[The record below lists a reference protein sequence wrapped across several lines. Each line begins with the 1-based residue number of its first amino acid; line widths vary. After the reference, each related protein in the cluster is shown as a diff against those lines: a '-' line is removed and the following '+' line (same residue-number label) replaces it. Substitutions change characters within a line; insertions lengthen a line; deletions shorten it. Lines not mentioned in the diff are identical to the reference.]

1 MFSLKDY
8 TYSLP
13 EDRIAQKPADR
24 RDRSR
29 LLVLD
34 RRSGGLSHRIFA
46 DLPDLLQP
54 SDLLV
59 VNNTRVIPGR
69 LPGRKETGGK
79 VEVLIL
85 SGGNGRSGP
94 ADGDVVRDC
103 LVKASKRP
111 RPGARFFFDGGLS
124 AEVIASNDHVH
135 TLRFTCSE
143 DFDRLLDRIGK
154 MPLPPYILKS
164 RSDEYPERND
174 RAAYQTVYAEQK
186 GAVAAPTA
194 GLHFTPELM
203 DTLREIGITIA
214 PITLHVGYGTFVPV
228 RVSDI
233 REHRMHAEWYSIPA
247 ETAARINRARS
258 EGNRV
263 IAVGTTSVRTLEY
276 ASDDGGRV
284 AEGSGRCDLFIYP
297 GYRFKA
303 VDAVITNFHLPEST
317 LLMLVSAF
325 ADRERVLNAYRAAV
339 ENGYRFYSYGDAM
352 LIQ

>member
-1 MFSLKDY
+1 LFSLDDY
-8 TYSLP
+8 NYSLP
-13 EDRIAQKPADR
+13 EDRIAQRPADR

-29 LLVLD
+29 LLVLN
-34 RRSGGLSHRIFA
+34 RRTGALFHHIFS
-46 DLPDLLQP
+46 DLPDLLRP

-59 VNNTRVIPGR
+59 VNNTQVIPGR

-85 SGGNGRSGP
+85 SGGNGRSGQ
-94 ADGDVVRDC
+94 ADEGVIRDC

-111 RPGARFFFDGGLS
+111 RPGVRFIFDGGLS
-124 AEVIASNDHVH
+124 AEVIASNDQVH
-135 TLRFTCSE
+135 TLRFACSE
-143 DFDRLLDRIGK
+143 DFDLLLDRIGK

-164 RSDEYPERND
+164 RSHEDPDRND

-203 DTLREIGITIA
+203 DTLRKTGITIA

-247 ETAARINRARS
+247 ETAALIHRARS
-258 EGNRV
+258 EGRRV
-263 IAVGTTSVRTLEY
+263 VAVGTTSVRTLEY
-276 ASDDGGRV
+276 ASDDAGRV
-284 AEGSGRCDLFIYP
+284 AQGSGRCDLFIYP
-297 GYRFKA
+297 GYRFKV

-325 ADRERVLNAYRAAV
+325 ADRDRVLNAYRAAV